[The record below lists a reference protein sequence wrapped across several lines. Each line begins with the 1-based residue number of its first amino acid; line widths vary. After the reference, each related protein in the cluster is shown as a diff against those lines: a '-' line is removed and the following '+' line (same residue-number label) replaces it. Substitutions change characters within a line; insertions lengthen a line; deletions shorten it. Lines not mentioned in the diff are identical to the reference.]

1 MDLFKDRL
9 SQKAFDTSRPALA
22 HQSRGRELTEVE
34 EKLAEALMEIYG
46 AGAAD
51 YAAVATALT
60 DRKVVA
66 PISGK
71 TDWTEALLSEE
82 LTAINAEFDSAYLEN
97 GYGA

>member
-34 EKLAEALMEIYG
+34 QKLAEALMEIYG
-46 AGAAD
+46 AGAND
-51 YAAVATALT
+51 FAAVAAALKE
-60 DRKVVA
+60 RKVVA

-71 TDWTEALLSEE
+71 TDWTEVLLAEE
-82 LTAINAEFDSAYLEN
+82 LSAINADFDAAYVEN